1 MTSDR
6 PSRETRRLLVEM
18 ANIEVQSTTQ
28 LDNGWSYQVK
38 LDDHGTQHD
47 YSVTLSHSDYDQWSQ
62 GQVPPEK
69 VLQKVF
75 EFLLER
81 EPASS
86 ILTEFNCAVIRRYFP
101 EVDRELPSKF

>member
-1 MTSDR
+1 
-6 PSRETRRLLVEM
+6 M
-18 ANIEVQSTTQ
+18 ASIHIQSQTQ

-38 LDDHGTQHD
+38 LSDNGNEHH
-47 YSVTLSHSDYDQWSQ
+47 YSVTLNQSDYNQWSQ

-69 VLQKVF
+69 VISAAF

-86 ILTEFNCAVIRRYFP
+86 ILSQFDCTVIRRYFP
-101 EVDRELPSKF
+101 EVDHELPQKLLRA